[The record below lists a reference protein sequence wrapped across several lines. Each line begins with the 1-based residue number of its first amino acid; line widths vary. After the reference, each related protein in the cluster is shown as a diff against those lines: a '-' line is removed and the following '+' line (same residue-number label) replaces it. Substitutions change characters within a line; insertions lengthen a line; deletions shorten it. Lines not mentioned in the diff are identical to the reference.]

1 MPIARIAGGG
11 TRSPRLNLAPL
22 PGAGTG
28 LTSCNR
34 SLPVGAGLGH
44 SAPVHGENADC
55 SSVAARGL
63 GGPGRRVGKNRR
75 IGRGKGRS
83 AGIGSLYSAFPVMLM
98 TMSPET
104 FFPFSVVGN

>member
-1 MPIARIAGGG
+1 MRRYTGR
-11 TRSPRLNLAPL
+11 TQPL
-22 PGAGTG
+22 
-28 LTSCNR
+28 L
-34 SLPVGAGLGH
+34 
-44 SAPVHGENADC
+44 
-55 SSVAARGL
+55 SVAARGL

-75 IGRGKGRS
+75 IGQGEGRS